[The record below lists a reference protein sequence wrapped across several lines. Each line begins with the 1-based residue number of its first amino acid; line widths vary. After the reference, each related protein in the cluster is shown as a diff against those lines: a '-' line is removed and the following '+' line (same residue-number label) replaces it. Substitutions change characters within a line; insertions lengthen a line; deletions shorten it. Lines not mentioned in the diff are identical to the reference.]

1 MDKKSP
7 IIIDITEI
15 YDIRDRKSRELMF
28 YQQELE
34 KLRMK
39 MVMIE
44 QEIKLTNNIIHLIE
58 TENVIDLQEY
68 IRENKK

>member
-1 MDKKSP
+1 
-7 IIIDITEI
+7 
-15 YDIRDRKSRELMF
+15 MF